1 MEYEELMAK
10 IQQWHDCDDHRKI
23 ISAIEALP
31 ERDYN
36 LTSLLAR
43 AYNNLS
49 AVSGWGRP
57 AAEKAAVLLEDIKE
71 QGQGDALWHYRMG
84 YALYCLGRDEEA
96 LSCFQRAAELD
107 PDDPDALYFMERC
120 RRALAFQPGGRA
132 IVAVDEE
139 DAGEEYPFCITLHLN
154 ARLQP
159 VHRHTLEDV
168 LAEMLERRG
177 FGTVEGGGTAM
188 SPSGEVCSCD
198 IEVYLKYGTERA
210 LDALVQAAEYL
221 EAPKGSRLLY
231 KGTDGQRYERPL
243 GSLEGLAVY
252 LNGTELPDEVY
263 QDCDVN
269 DVIAQAEQRLGDA
282 GCLMSWWEGPRDTAL
297 YFYGASCAA
306 MLDALRPLLDEHPLC
321 RKCRTERIA

>member
-1 MEYEELMAK
+1 M
-10 IQQWHDCDDHRKI
+10 HFSR
-23 ISAIEALP
+23 
-31 ERDYN
+31 
-36 LTSLLAR
+36 
-43 AYNNLS
+43 
-49 AVSGWGRP
+49 
-57 AAEKAAVLLEDIKE
+57 
-71 QGQGDALWHYRMG
+71 
-84 YALYCLGRDEEA
+84 
-96 LSCFQRAAELD
+96 
-107 PDDPDALYFMERC
+107 
-120 RRALAFQPGGRA
+120 GGRA

-221 EAPKGSRLLY
+221 EVPKGSRLLY

-263 QDCDVN
+263 QSCDVN

-282 GCLMSWWEGPRDTAL
+282 GCLMSWWEGPAIRRCIFTGRPVRRCWMRSARFWMNTPCAGNAGPRGLHNTEDGIWRTAEEDSRDNGMPSPRLKA
-297 YFYGASCAA
+297 GKGSG
-306 MLDALRPLLDEHPLC
+306 
-321 RKCRTERIA
+321 IN